1 MQDHRDRLRKNRKG
15 VMGLPIKLM
24 VTMMIIAISLPAL
37 TGIMDDSERDM
48 ADAEMGQEV
57 ERFMNAAILA
67 HRSGDGSSRTVTITL
82 PAGCELCVGGEGS
95 DAFCVRSVYN
105 GEMVSKNYFETPVLK
120 ISEQMVFSGNVTLKL
135 TSNDSDDIPEI
146 EVTVL

>member
-48 ADAEMGQEV
+48 ADAEMGQEA
-57 ERFMNAAILA
+57 ERFMNAAVLA
-67 HRSGDGSSRTVTITL
+67 HRSGDGSSRTVSISL
-82 PAGCELCVGGEGS
+82 PAGCELCIGGEGS

-120 ISEQMVFSGNVTLKL
+120 ISEQMVFTGNVTLKL
-135 TSNDSDDIPEI
+135 TSVDSDEIPEI

>member
-24 VTMMIIAISLPAL
+24 VTMTIIAISLPAL
-37 TGIMDDSERDM
+37 TGIMDDSERGM

-57 ERFMNAAILA
+57 ERFMNAAVLA
-67 HRSGDGSSRTVTITL
+67 HRSGDGSSRTVSISL

-95 DAFCVRSVYN
+95 DAFCVRSMYN
-105 GEMVSKNYFETPVLK
+105 GEIVSKNYFETPVLK
-120 ISEQMVFSGNVTLKL
+120 ISEQMTFSGKVTLKL
-135 TSNDSDDIPEI
+135 TSVDCGDIPEI